1 MKSKQT
7 YESLEKTYKKQADSA
22 WAKAKNGEGGHYYD
36 RAKKKYD
43 SAKKA
48 GDKARSMD

>member
-7 YESLEKTYKKQADSA
+7 YESCAKTFKKQADSA
-22 WAKAKNGEGGHYYD
+22 WAKAKNGKGDHYYD

-48 GDKARSMD
+48 QDKADSM